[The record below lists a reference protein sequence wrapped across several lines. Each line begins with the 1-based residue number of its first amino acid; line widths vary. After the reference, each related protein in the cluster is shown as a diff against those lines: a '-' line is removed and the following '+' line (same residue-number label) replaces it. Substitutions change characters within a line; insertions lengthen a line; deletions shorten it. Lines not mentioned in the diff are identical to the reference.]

1 MGITKGKSMLSVLSI
16 HAKGIAARVSR
27 SDEGATMVEY
37 GIMIAAIAAILI
49 AVAFAIGV
57 KVNVGFQDVDDCIG
71 SSGIGC

>member
-1 MGITKGKSMLSVLSI
+1 MGITKGKQMLSVLSI
-16 HAKGIAARVSR
+16 HAKGIAARVSG

-57 KVNVGFQDVDDCIG
+57 KVDSAFETVN
-71 SSGIGC
+71 SNL